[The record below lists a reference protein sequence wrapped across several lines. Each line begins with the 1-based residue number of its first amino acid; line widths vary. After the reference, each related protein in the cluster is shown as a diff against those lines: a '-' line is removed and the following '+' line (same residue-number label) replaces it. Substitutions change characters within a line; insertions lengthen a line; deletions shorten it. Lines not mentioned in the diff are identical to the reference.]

1 MSSGVIS
8 SVTMGEFYDLPKHIR
23 DLRMVKEYEIN
34 CPVLG
39 IFDAYLMGVTSER
52 CAEDLDPAMGGG
64 VVCGE
69 ASFYESEEM
78 VCLVSQEAYAA
89 LGDDKTVKIMVTDP
103 VIDRTEN
110 PELGW
115 GSISFRVA
123 GYYNGMGDTI
133 YMPFAAALKL
143 GTEISQRT
151 SCDSIAFL
159 AADNRRLDALSEA
172 ASEFFGAVDPLANEH
187 STPKYALIIH
197 DEQYRATVAALE
209 QNIERTGHLLP
220 LVSLLGLGTGLLI
233 SFLATRGESRT
244 YALMRTMGMTRGKLF
259 FSVLREQI
267 VLPAVSVLLVAVLT
281 EEIPSAGFYL
291 LCYATGC
298 CAAVIRAVRTAPT
311 AILREQE

>member
-1 MSSGVIS
+1 MCSLILSAVLCFLLRYLSGYQQEQQAKLAETQKSFDILCVVTNRRGTQSSGLRMSSGVIS
-8 SVTMGEFYDLPKHIR
+8 PVTMGEFYDLPKHIR

-115 GSISFRVA
+115 GSISF
-123 GYYNGMGDTI
+123 
-133 YMPFAAALKL
+133 
-143 GTEISQRT
+143 
-151 SCDSIAFL
+151 
-159 AADNRRLDALSEA
+159 
-172 ASEFFGAVDPLANEH
+172 
-187 STPKYALIIH
+187 
-197 DEQYRATVAALE
+197 
-209 QNIERTGHLLP
+209 
-220 LVSLLGLGTGLLI
+220 
-233 SFLATRGESRT
+233 LATRGESRT